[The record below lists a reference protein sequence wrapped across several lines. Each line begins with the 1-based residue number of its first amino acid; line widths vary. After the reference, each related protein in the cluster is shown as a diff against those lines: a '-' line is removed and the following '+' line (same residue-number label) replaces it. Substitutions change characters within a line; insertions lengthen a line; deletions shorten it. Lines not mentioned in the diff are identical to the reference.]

1 MPDGERDWWHAVQ
14 VLIDAA
20 RAQREAEGRRE
31 KREVMI
37 IVLLAAIYTALVFAV
52 ARVIW

>member
-14 VLIDAA
+14 ILIDAA

-31 KREVMI
+31 KREIMVL
-37 IVLLAAIYTALVFAV
+37 VLLAAIYVTLVLALV
-52 ARVIW
+52 RVIW